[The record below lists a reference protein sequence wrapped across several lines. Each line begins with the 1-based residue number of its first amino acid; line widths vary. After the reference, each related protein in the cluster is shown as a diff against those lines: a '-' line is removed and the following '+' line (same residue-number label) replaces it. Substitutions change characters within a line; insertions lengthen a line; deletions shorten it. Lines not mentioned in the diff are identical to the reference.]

1 MYPEEWKNNFRMTV
15 VNFYRLLNL
24 LRPFAR
30 EGFTKVCH
38 NSPSLE
44 KRLAITLYYLE
55 DQDSMKMTVNY
66 FGIPRCTVGYVMEEN
81 CTMISENIGPSFIVF
96 PSEKND
102 VLNETSCFLQKF
114 GFPQV
119 ICCVD
124 GNHNPSLQKMH
135 TIISYISYT
144 WNCKPICNVYWKMII
159 VEIK

>member
-38 NSPSLE
+38 NSSSLE

-66 FGIPRCTVGYVMEEN
+66 FGYQGV
-81 CTMISENIGPSFIVF
+81 
-96 PSEKND
+96 
-102 VLNETSCFLQKF
+102 
-114 GFPQV
+114 QV
-119 ICCVD
+119 D
-124 GNHNPSLQKMH
+124 M
-135 TIISYISYT
+135 
-144 WNCKPICNVYWKMII
+144 
-159 VEIK
+159 

>member
-1 MYPEEWKNNFRMTV
+1 
-15 VNFYRLLNL
+15 
-24 LRPFAR
+24 
-30 EGFTKVCH
+30 
-38 NSPSLE
+38 
-44 KRLAITLYYLE
+44 
-55 DQDSMKMTVNY
+55 MKMTVNY
-66 FGIPRCTVGYVMEEN
+66 LGIPRCTVGYVMEEN

-144 WNCKPICNVYWKMII
+144 
-159 VEIK
+159 